1 MNKSTKTTK
10 KKKVLFLKFNISFLI
25 LFKKL
30 PPLSPKMQQRPV
42 TERANELTTE
52 LDISSPEKFIHLLS
66 LSDHQIFEGFEDFPS
81 MIDISD
87 KVAAASEAISQAM
100 ISAAASATSE
110 DGKKKKKVRIVMA
123 GAGTSGR
130 IAWVVS
136 KDVNAV
142 MKSKGLDPCCRYL
155 IAGDDL
161 VNEP

>member
-1 MNKSTKTTK
+1 
-10 KKKVLFLKFNISFLI
+10 
-25 LFKKL
+25 
-30 PPLSPKMQQRPV
+30 MQQRPV

-87 KVAAASEAISQAM
+87 KVAAAAEAISNA
-100 ISAAASATSE
+100 ILSAPE
-110 DGKKKKKVRIVMA
+110 RKKKVRIVMA

-142 MKSKGLDPCCRYL
+142 MKEKGLDPCCRYL

-161 VNEP
+161 VNVYNYPIIYIFIMF

>member
-1 MNKSTKTTK
+1 
-10 KKKVLFLKFNISFLI
+10 
-25 LFKKL
+25 
-30 PPLSPKMQQRPV
+30 MQQRPV

-100 ISAAASATSE
+100 ISAAASS
-110 DGKKKKKVRIVMA
+110 DGKKKVRIVMA

-161 VNEP
+161 VKTNTHTHTQFITHHHHHPFLFHHRPC